1 MCRLSNLLLFDLY
14 QSFRPTTL
22 LFCYYIVLVFLK
34 VFLGILRN
42 SLTLTS
48 SLTPLPPPLQWE
60 RGEAGGGRLVRLLMH
75 I

>member
-1 MCRLSNLLLFDLY
+1 MCRLSKLLLFDLY

-42 SLTLTS
+42 NLTLTS
-48 SLTPLPPPLQWE
+48 SLTPPLQWE
-60 RGEAGGGRLVRLLMH
+60 RGEAGGERLVRLLMH

>member
-1 MCRLSNLLLFDLY
+1 MCRLSKLLLFDLY

-48 SLTPLPPPLQWE
+48 SLPPSPSPMGE
-60 RGEAGGGRLVRLLMH
+60 GEAGGERLVRLLMH